1 MSKSLEAPILRA
13 FLSRYANV
21 DLVTNFRKKPVF
33 TGFFG
38 CFGREKANFFPYFFP
53 CWELFSEKPEVL
65 KMPCLWEIPG
75 FLREKI
81 YPLKSPRFVLN
92 CGLNSKFL
100 YRLLKRTGEKSAVPD
115 FVGALCYVN

>member
-21 DLVTNFRKKPVF
+21 DLVTDFWKKPVF
-33 TGFFG
+33 TGFSGRFG
-38 CFGREKANFFPYFFP
+38 TEKTNFFPYFFP

-75 FLREKI
+75 FLREKFF
-81 YPLKSPRFVLN
+81 PLESPYDVLN
-92 CGLNSKFL
+92 FSF
-100 YRLLKRTGEKSAVPD
+100 
-115 FVGALCYVN
+115 